1 MLGIYIII
9 MVVMLLAAIL
19 IISDYIKT
27 VNTELD
33 SQQTLINELVKE
45 NTEYRRIADKGRE
58 NDKDCWG
65 R

>member
-9 MVVMLLAAIL
+9 MVVMLLVAIL

-27 VNTELD
+27 SEAELD
-33 SQQTLINELVKE
+33 SQQTLINSLEKE
-45 NTEYRRIADKGRE
+45 NAEYRRIADKRRE

>member
-19 IISDYIKT
+19 IISDYIET
-27 VNTELD
+27 VEAELD
-33 SQQTLINELVKE
+33 SQQTLINALEKE
-45 NTEYRRIADKGRE
+45 NKEYRRIADKGRE

>member
-9 MVVMLLAAIL
+9 MVVMLLAAIF
-19 IISDYIKT
+19 IISDYIEQ
-27 VNTELD
+27 TEETFD
-33 SQQTLINELVKE
+33 YQQNLINSLVKE
-45 NTEYRRIADKGRE
+45 NKEYRKIADKGRE

>member
-9 MVVMLLAAIL
+9 MVLILLAAIF
-19 IISDYIKT
+19 IISDYIET
-27 VNTELD
+27 VEAELD
-33 SQQTLINELVKE
+33 SQQTLINSLVKE
-45 NTEYRRIADKGRE
+45 NKEYRRITDKGRE